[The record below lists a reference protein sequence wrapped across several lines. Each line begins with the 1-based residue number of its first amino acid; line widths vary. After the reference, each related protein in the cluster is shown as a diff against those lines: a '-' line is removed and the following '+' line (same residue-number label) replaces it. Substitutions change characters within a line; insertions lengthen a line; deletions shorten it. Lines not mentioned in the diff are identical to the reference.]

1 MTVQRIVVVGTTG
14 SGKTTLAGQLS
25 ERLGLPHVE
34 LDALNWG
41 PNWTQRP
48 HEEFR
53 ALVAEATRG
62 DAWVVCGNYSRTRD
76 MLWPRA
82 DTVIWLDYPLPL
94 VLWRL
99 WWRTLKRF
107 ASQEVLWNGNRERL
121 WEHFFTRKS
130 LFLWALQTYGR
141 RRREYPMLFSQ
152 PQNAHLNVVHFHSP
166 RQTEKWFS
174 QLPANQPA
182 I

>member
-1 MTVQRIVVVGTTG
+1 M
-14 SGKTTLAGQLS
+14 AGQLS